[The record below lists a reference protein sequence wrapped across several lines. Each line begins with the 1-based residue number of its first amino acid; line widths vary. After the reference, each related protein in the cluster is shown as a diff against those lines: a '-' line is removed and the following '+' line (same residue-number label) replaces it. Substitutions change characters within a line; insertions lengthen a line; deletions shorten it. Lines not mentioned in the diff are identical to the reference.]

1 MALQSKVEKAIYDN
15 HDHDMYTMYNICL
28 IKVILSYFQYF
39 VAGTLVPCQGK
50 TLPICYCRKEKEE
63 YFWSEIA
70 LPSRE
75 ITCCASGN

>member
-1 MALQSKVEKAIYDN
+1 MALQSKVENAIYEN
-15 HDHDMYTMYNICL
+15 HDTYTMNITPGFTTS
-28 IKVILSYFQYF
+28 VIIFSIFF

-50 TLPICYCRKEKEE
+50 TLPICYCQREKEE

>member
-1 MALQSKVEKAIYDN
+1 MALQSKVEKEIYIVYDN
-15 HDHDMYTMYNICL
+15 HDIYISIVMAL
-28 IKVILSYFQYF
+28 LSYFQYF

-50 TLPICYCRKEKEE
+50 TLPICYCQRGKEE

>member
-1 MALQSKVEKAIYDN
+1 MALQSKVENAIYEN
-15 HDHDMYTMYNICL
+15 HDTYTMNMGFTTSAI
-28 IKVILSYFQYF
+28 IFSIFF

-50 TLPICYCRKEKEE
+50 TLPICYCQREKEE

-75 ITCCASGN
+75 IMYCASGN

>member
-1 MALQSKVEKAIYDN
+1 MALQSKVENAIYEN
-15 HDHDMYTMYNICL
+15 HDTYTMNIFTTS
-28 IKVILSYFQYF
+28 VIIFSIFF

-50 TLPICYCRKEKEE
+50 TLPICYCQREKEE

>member
-1 MALQSKVEKAIYDN
+1 MALQSKVEPAIYDN
-15 HDHDMYTMYNICL
+15 HDIYTLDIISIVMVVL
-28 IKVILSYFQYF
+28 LYFLYF

-50 TLPICYCRKEKEE
+50 TLPICYCQREKEE

>member
-1 MALQSKVEKAIYDN
+1 MALQSQVEKAICDN
-15 HDHDMYTMYNICL
+15 HDMYIPVL
-28 IKVILSYFQYF
+28 KVLLSYFQYF

-50 TLPICYCRKEKEE
+50 TLPICYCQREKEE
-63 YFWSEIA
+63 YFWSAIA